1 MVKEG
6 DLLAVFNS
14 AHRVMKA
21 ESVLKELGL
30 PILLIPAPRFL
41 KTDCGLAIRFRGD
54 ESERIMKILEQE
66 QLLPEF
72 VSGYSQG
79 EYKTLWQTSDPV
91 TSLHYIGAFHENN

>member
-21 ESVLKELGL
+21 ESVLKELKL

-41 KTDCGLAIRFRGD
+41 KTDCGLAIRFSSGD
-54 ESERIMKILEQE
+54 SERVMKVLELE

-72 VSGYSQG
+72 VSIYSGG
-79 EYKTLWQTSDPV
+79 EYKTLWRDCDPLV
-91 TSLHYIGAFHENN
+91 LMELHGG